1 MKALAPLTA
10 ALMLAAGLTGA
21 AAAQPEGEVQAQNVI
36 GGVIDAL
43 IGNRYNGGE
52 RQAIR
57 RCGFAAVQRAENQY
71 RPCFGNAPYAYHN
84 YRGHVRVAAITDV
97 RQRLLLTRVK
107 GLLSTARGNY
117 GGRGRADLSFRCDVA
132 RNGAISNL
140 QVERTSYWRR

>member
-1 MKALAPLTA
+1 MNALAPLTA
-10 ALMLAAGLTGA
+10 VILLASGLPASAT
-21 AAAQPEGEVQAQNVI
+21 AQPDGDVQAQNVI

-71 RPCFGNAPYAYHN
+71 RPYFGNSPFAYPG

-97 RQRLLLTRVK
+97 QPRLLVTRVK

-140 QVERTSYWRR
+140 RIERTSHWRR